1 MKTSNIIIGF
11 IAAAFQILALYYSG
25 WQFVWLSLILYAV
38 GFILYALGKKEH
50 GTKMS
55 TAELIAT
62 FVLTVLGILAVFG
75 VYGNWLGLQDALG
88 IDGNTLLVAVVPLIV
103 VTFIVYFVVRSDIN
117 KKEIKN

>member
-1 MKTSNIIIGF
+1 
-11 IAAAFQILALYYSG
+11 
-25 WQFVWLSLILYAV
+25 
-38 GFILYALGKKEH
+38 
-50 GTKMS
+50 
-55 TAELIAT
+55 ELIAT

>member
-1 MKTSNIIIGF
+1 
-11 IAAAFQILALYYSG
+11 
-25 WQFVWLSLILYAV
+25 
-38 GFILYALGKKEH
+38 
-50 GTKMS
+50 MS
-55 TAELIAT
+55 TAELIAS

>member
-1 MKTSNIIIGF
+1 
-11 IAAAFQILALYYSG
+11 
-25 WQFVWLSLILYAV
+25 
-38 GFILYALGKKEH
+38 YALGKKEY

>member
-1 MKTSNIIIGF
+1 
-11 IAAAFQILALYYSG
+11 
-25 WQFVWLSLILYAV
+25 
-38 GFILYALGKKEH
+38 
-50 GTKMS
+50 MS

-62 FVLTVLGILAVFG
+62 FILTVLGILAVFG

>member
-1 MKTSNIIIGF
+1 
-11 IAAAFQILALYYSG
+11 
-25 WQFVWLSLILYAV
+25 
-38 GFILYALGKKEH
+38 
-50 GTKMS
+50 MS

-62 FVLTVLGILAVFG
+62 FILTVLGILAVFG

-117 KKEIKN
+117 KKEIKNLSMSTWTPVDIETQVQDSSQCDEWVVRRRRR

>member
-1 MKTSNIIIGF
+1 
-11 IAAAFQILALYYSG
+11 
-25 WQFVWLSLILYAV
+25 
-38 GFILYALGKKEH
+38 
-50 GTKMS
+50 MS

-117 KKEIKN
+117 KKKK

>member
-1 MKTSNIIIGF
+1 MR
-11 IAAAFQILALYYSG
+11 L
-25 WQFVWLSLILYAV
+25 
-38 GFILYALGKKEH
+38 
-50 GTKMS
+50 
-55 TAELIAT
+55 
-62 FVLTVLGILAVFG
+62 VFG

>member
-1 MKTSNIIIGF
+1 
-11 IAAAFQILALYYSG
+11 
-25 WQFVWLSLILYAV
+25 
-38 GFILYALGKKEH
+38 
-50 GTKMS
+50 MS

>member
-1 MKTSNIIIGF
+1 
-11 IAAAFQILALYYSG
+11 
-25 WQFVWLSLILYAV
+25 
-38 GFILYALGKKEH
+38 
-50 GTKMS
+50 MS

-62 FVLTVLGILAVFG
+62 FILTVLGILAVFG

-117 KKEIKN
+117 KKGIKN

>member
-1 MKTSNIIIGF
+1 
-11 IAAAFQILALYYSG
+11 
-25 WQFVWLSLILYAV
+25 
-38 GFILYALGKKEH
+38 
-50 GTKMS
+50 MS

-103 VTFIVYFVVRSDIN
+103 VTFIVFFVVRSDIN

>member
-1 MKTSNIIIGF
+1 M
-11 IAAAFQILALYYSG
+11 
-25 WQFVWLSLILYAV
+25 
-38 GFILYALGKKEH
+38 GKKEY
-50 GTKMS
+50 GIKMS

>member
-1 MKTSNIIIGF
+1 MLLVSF
-11 IAAAFQILALYYSG
+11 FMLWA
-25 WQFVWLSLILYAV
+25 
-38 GFILYALGKKEH
+38 KKEY

>member
-1 MKTSNIIIGF
+1 MPSL
-11 IAAAFQILALYYSG
+11 IAALNVLRPILP
-25 WQFVWLSLILYAV
+25 
-38 GFILYALGKKEH
+38 KP
-50 GTKMS
+50 
-55 TAELIAT
+55 LIAT

-117 KKEIKN
+117 KKEIKK